1 MRSLEPPWPC
11 VVRVSFP
18 VSLAKE
24 DLVQTLPGWSVKERD
39 SNSGWLIPKP
49 RFLAPW
55 PSKTVF
61 PFILVPPLTLPS
73 QLLFCRQMNELLK
86 STQGLV
92 NSFLA
97 QGSEPCPPLESLLLT
112 RATSPLFPLFPAPQ
126 KGGKGTPHQKR
137 LLQAWFLQCV
147 HSLNPVSIPR
157 GLVDNWGDRD
167 AKVPALIQSS
177 ISLINESLCSQ
188 SL

>member
-1 MRSLEPPWPC
+1 MADSKAQVFSPLAFKDC
-11 VVRVSFP
+11 LSFH
-18 VSLAKE
+18 
-24 DLVQTLPGWSVKERD
+24 
-39 SNSGWLIPKP
+39 
-49 RFLAPW
+49 
-55 PSKTVF
+55 PS
-61 PFILVPPLTLPS
+61 PPLTLPS
-73 QLLFCRQMNELLK
+73 QLHFCHQMNELLK

-157 GLVDNWGDRD
+157 GLVENWGDRD